1 MNQNRC
7 LPAEYKGVDGLH
19 RNAAAVKIAQR
30 KVKKQTKYMSFGN
43 LVEMEFL
50 LYGLCGD
57 LLFRFSRNRSIKAVT
72 SLRVASISASAFF
85 ISSAGPPFSMAS
97 S

>member
-7 LPAEYKGVDGLH
+7 LPAEYKGVDGSH

-72 SLRVASISASAFF
+72 SLRVARNSASALS
-85 ISSAGPPFSMAS
+85 ISSAGAPASTAS